1 MANGGQVLNY
11 LLPQGGWVIT
21 ENDFDSIRYD
31 ENTTPITK
39 KQFEDGFAQY
49 DAWKAEQDAV
59 KATAKATAEGKLAAL
74 GLTTDDLRALGLQH
88 NLQEVCYRKV
98 K

>member
-1 MANGGQVLNY
+1 MISGSDVLY
-11 LLPQGGWVIT
+11 MLIPTGGWYVT
-21 ENDFDSIRYD
+21 GNDYDSIQFID
-31 ENTTPITK
+31 CEPITK

-74 GLTTDDLRALGLQH
+74 GLTTDDLRALGL
-88 NLQEVCYRKV
+88 
-98 K
+98 